1 MLSLITLF
9 FSFIVSITSKDL
21 CLKGQWL
28 SSVIILY
35 FNLLFYF
42 SMSILLCDIFKNK
55 MLLQNFEAWN
65 NLSNSYIKLGQKARA
80 WKVLQEAVKCDY
92 DNWKIWD
99 NLMVVS
105 TDCAEFEEVCILLF
119 QIMYNML
126 LSSLSDN
133 LLFSVRVLMHRHY

>member
-1 MLSLITLF
+1 
-9 FSFIVSITSKDL
+9 
-21 CLKGQWL
+21 
-28 SSVIILY
+28 
-35 FNLLFYF
+35 
-42 SMSILLCDIFKNK
+42 MSILLCDIFKNK
-55 MLLQNFEAWN
+55 INFLQNFEAWN

-119 QIMYNML
+119 QSMYNML
-126 LSSLSDN
+126 L
-133 LLFSVRVLMHRHY
+133 